1 MLCYAQL
8 QDDRT
13 MIEEEEIRKM
23 PSSGEYE
30 EKLTRL
36 EKKNIMRFSESC
48 WNCRKYD
55 DGTSQRR
62 ASQRKNLK
70 VENS

>member
-36 EKKNIMRFSESC
+36 EKK
-48 WNCRKYD
+48 
-55 DGTSQRR
+55 T
-62 ASQRKNLK
+62 
-70 VENS
+70 